1 MPRFEPFPGIRYAT
15 DDLAEVTSPPYDVID
30 AAERAELCARHEHN
44 VVCIDLPVAT
54 DGATGDAYAEA
65 AATFAG
71 WRHEDVL
78 TEDAPAFYPYRMTFT
93 DEAGVRR
100 QTLGVLGA
108 LGLGADERRD
118 VLPHEHTTPKAKSD
132 RLRLLQAT
140 RANLSAIWG
149 LSLTP
154 GLTAKIGLD
163 RAAALGT
170 WTDDE
175 GVQHE
180 LWRLDDP
187 GAVKAVADAVSA
199 TSLVIAD
206 GHHRY
211 ETCLAY
217 AAEAG
222 APAGAA
228 ATLCFVVELDERQLT
243 VAPIHRLIAGLPADL
258 DLGAALD
265 RYFVAGEL
273 EPMPDGAVVGRL
285 VADGALGLVTP
296 DGLRL
301 LRPDDEALT
310 AAGAEGGASMLDS
323 VRLATAAA
331 DLPAH
336 ELTYQ
341 HGVAHAVAAVREGRA
356 QAAVLL
362 RPVSVEQIRL
372 TAYSR
377 GRMPP
382 KSTFFWPKPRTGTVF
397 RSLDDPA

>member
-1 MPRFEPFPGIRYAT
+1 MPRFEPFPGIRYAV
-15 DDLAEVTSPPYDVID
+15 DDPAEVTAPPYDVID
-30 AAERAELCARHEHN
+30 AAERAALVARHEHN
-44 VVCIDLPVAT
+44 VVRIDLPVA
-54 DGATGDAYAEA
+54 DGSADPYVD
-65 AATFAG
+65 AATTFTRWQREG
-71 WRHEDVL
+71 VL
-78 TEDAPAFYPYRMTFT
+78 TQDEPSFYPYRMTFT

-132 RLRLLQAT
+132 RLQLLAAT

-154 GLTAKIGLD
+154 GLTARLGLD
-163 RAAALGT
+163 RAEALGS
-170 WTDDE
+170 WTDAE
-175 GVQHE
+175 GVLHE
-180 LWRLDDP
+180 LWRLRDP
-187 GAVKAVADAVSA
+187 AAVKAVSAAVSA

-211 ETCLAY
+211 ETCLTY

-222 APAGAA
+222 APAGAG
-228 ATLCFVVELDERQLT
+228 ATLCLVVELDEDQLT
-243 VAPIHRLIAGLPADL
+243 VAPIHRLVGGLPDGFDL
-258 DLGAALD
+258 VAALD
-265 RYFVAGEL
+265 RYLVAGDL

-285 VADGALGLVTP
+285 VAEGALGLVTP
-296 DGLRL
+296 DGFRL
-301 LRPDDEALT
+301 LRADDAALA

-323 VRLATAAA
+323 VRIGTALA

-336 ELTYQ
+336 DLTYQ